1 MTNFLDRKRNITPEK
16 AIKILSENGLD
27 IDKKDAQEVLDILY
41 FLAKLIV
48 RQNFKK

>member
-1 MTNFLDRKRNITPEK
+1 MKYTLIRKQNITPEK
-16 AIKILSENGLD
+16 AIKILSESGID
-27 IDKKDAQEVLDILY
+27 IDKKDAQEVLDIMY